1 MASFIREGYVSADV
15 SETFAGYY
23 AHLTVTGKDGT
34 VVSEDSVHCRTRDDA
49 EEIVELFISGEY
61 DA

>member
-1 MASFIREGYVSADV
+1 MKEAHISADV
-15 SETFAGYY
+15 SELWAGYW
-23 AHLTVTGKDGT
+23 AHLIDERGEK
-34 VVSEDSVHCRTRDDA
+34 SVPCRTKEDA

>member
-1 MASFIREGYVSADV
+1 MASYIREGHVSADV

-23 AHLTVTGKDGT
+23 AHLTLSYKDGT
-34 VVSEDSVHCRTRDDA
+34 IVSEQSVPCRTKDDA
-49 EEIVELFISGEY
+49 EEIVDKFISGEY

>member
-1 MASFIREGYVSADV
+1 MSSYVREGYVMAEL
-15 SETFAGYY
+15 SEEFAGYW
-23 AHLTVTGKDGT
+23 AHLTVTDKDGT
-34 VVSEDSVHCRTRDDA
+34 VVSEDSVPCRTKDDA

>member
-1 MASFIREGYVSADV
+1 MASYIREGYVSADV

-23 AHLTVTGKDGT
+23 AHLTVTDKDGT
-34 VVSEDSVHCRTRDDA
+34 VVSEDRVPCRTKDDA
-49 EEIVELFISGEY
+49 EEIVDKFISGEY

>member
-1 MASFIREGYVSADV
+1 MASFIREGFVSAEL
-15 SETFAGYY
+15 SETFAGYWAY
-23 AHLTVTGKDGT
+23 LTTTHKDGT
-34 VVSEDSVHCRTRDDA
+34 VLSEDRVPCRTKEDA